1 VTLHDL
7 ILRLIDSKESSYSIF
22 FDSQEEALYQEG
34 LESDISICRYILLK
48 RKFHAFFNGDMD
60 AAAQFLEM
68 SSGYPT
74 GPNGR
79 SSHLTSGVVL
89 DGLIAFHFARKEQE
103 NEIRWRN
110 IGEDVI
116 DLTRQWAK
124 SSNWNFS
131 NKLYLLEAEYFFLE
145 DDETRAL
152 AKYEQSIKAAS
163 DHHFIH
169 EEGLAFE
176 RAARFHLHYGRN
188 EEALVCLSQTKKCY
202 KSWGAHGL
210 VNYIERTVAE
220 LDKVQRTR

>member
-1 VTLHDL
+1 
-7 ILRLIDSKESSYSIF
+7 
-22 FDSQEEALYQEG
+22 
-34 LESDISICRYILLK
+34 
-48 RKFHAFFNGDMD
+48 MD